1 MSEVITAREIKVL
14 EFDRV
19 RRMLAACT
27 VCPMA
32 EKKALELM
40 PSGQYSEV
48 EIKLRFTSEGRLI
61 CSRNAFSPST
71 VVDIEPLLGRAEK
84 GSMLSGPELASV
96 NQFIKG
102 VRRWQTFFKD
112 RDNREMYPFLNGLA
126 GRLDDCRQL
135 FSALQKSLDTEGSV
149 LDGASPELLSLRRK
163 KHSLQNRIK
172 DRLDE
177 YLRSTHYRRY
187 LQEALVTI
195 RGGRYVLPV
204 KQEYRQHLNGIV
216 HDQSASGATVFI
228 EPLPVVEM
236 QNALAS
242 IDRREEE
249 EINRILFQL
258 SGLVVEAAFE
268 LSENRFVYGELD
280 LVIARGCLSYEHRCS
295 VPLLLENNLT
305 RLLFLSAVHPLLS
318 GEKVPLDV
326 EIGDPIRTLVVTG
339 PNTGGKTVSLKTIGL
354 LTVMAQCGLHIPAGK
369 ESSITVFN
377 RIRADIGD
385 EQSIAQSLS
394 TFSGHMQNIITVVG
408 EAGPDTLVL
417 FDELGAGTDPSEGA
431 ALAMA
436 ILDTLTTKGALTVAT
451 THINELKLFAQAREK
466 MQNAAM
472 EFDLSTLAPTY
483 RLMQGVPGQSN
494 AFHIAGQLG
503 LAPAVLEKARG
514 YLHRSHDQVES
525 IIAGLVEDRQKF
537 SRDSRRAELDR
548 NRAELILSEL
558 EKEKSLLRARRED
571 IIKEAREEAR
581 DLVKK
586 AKSETD
592 QVIRELRALKN
603 NGHEK
608 PVAEAEKIRLRLSE
622 LRHIHEPEEEK
633 VEGCALE
640 DKDVVVGKKVYLP
653 GLNQK
658 GEIISVSGNEVVVQV
673 GMMKVNVS
681 VGDLRLLPGQE
692 QSADRDSGRKHGG
705 YSVEKEPV
713 FSSSLD
719 LRGLTFEES
728 LPLVEKLFDNCLW
741 AGLKKVELIHGKGTG
756 KLKQGLRDYLKHNRL
771 VSSFRSG
778 ESAEGGDGVTIVD
791 LNQH

>member
-19 RRMLAACT
+19 RRMLASCT

-32 EKKALELM
+32 ENKALELM
-40 PSGQYSEV
+40 PSGQYAEV
-48 EIKLRFTSEGRLI
+48 ETKLRFTSEGRLI
-61 CSRNAFSPST
+61 CSKNAFNPST
-71 VVDIEPLLGRAEK
+71 VADIEPLLVRADK

-96 NQFIKG
+96 NMFIKG
-102 VRRWQTFFKD
+102 VRRWQMFFKD
-112 RDNREMYPFLNGLA
+112 RDNRELYPLLKGLA
-126 GRLDDCRQL
+126 GRLDDCNKL
-135 FSALQKSLDTEGSV
+135 FSALQKSLDTEGNV

-163 KHSLQNRIK
+163 KHSLQNKIK
-172 DRLDE
+172 DKLDE

-216 HDQSASGATVFI
+216 HDQSASGATVFV

-236 QNALAS
+236 QNKLAS

-258 SGLVVEAAFE
+258 SSLVVEAASE
-268 LSENRFVYGELD
+268 LAENSFVYGELD
-280 LVIARGCLSYEHRCS
+280 LVIARGRLSLDHRCNE
-295 VPLLLENNLT
+295 PLLLEDNCT
-305 RLLFLSAVHPLLS
+305 RLFFSSAAHPLLS

-369 ESSITVFN
+369 ESSITVFD

-394 TFSGHMQNIITVVG
+394 TFSGHMQNIIAVVE

-436 ILDTLTTKGALTVAT
+436 ILDTLTIKGALTVAT

-472 EFDLSTLAPTY
+472 EFDLLTLAPTY

-525 IIAGLVEDRQKF
+525 IIASLVEDRQKY
-537 SRDSRRAELDR
+537 SRDSKRAEMDR

-558 EKEKSLLRARRED
+558 DKEKSLLRARRED

-592 QVIRELRALKN
+592 QVIRDLRAVKN
-603 NGHEK
+603 DGHEK

-622 LRHIHEPEEEK
+622 MRHIHEPEEEA
-633 VEGCALE
+633 VEGRVLE
-640 DKDVVVGKKVYLP
+640 GKDVVVGKKVYLP
-653 GLNQK
+653 GLKQK
-658 GEIISVSGNEVVVQV
+658 GEIISVSGNEVAVQV

-681 VGDLRLLPGQE
+681 AGDLRLLPGQE
-692 QSADRDSGRKHGG
+692 QSADRDHGRKHGG

-771 VSSFRSG
+771 VLNFRSG
-778 ESAEGGDGVTIVD
+778 ESAEGGDGVTVVELKPD
-791 LNQH
+791 